1 MKGNFEVLKYRYY
14 AIGFS
19 CLFILVG
26 IVFAIIFGGF
36 NTGIDFG
43 SGFSE
48 RVQIAPI
55 GMKISY
61 EGELS
66 VTAGVSENNLYLEFR
81 GTDGVNRIDFPSSLY
96 QTVDEL
102 ATALKKNGITVSVF
116 DGSLKVENFMP
127 GYNFPARLSASDLR
141 LNYATDTKDVDIDD
155 VRDALSSLESVN
167 VQTLGKASDG
177 GFQIRI
183 KAHDGDSQ
191 DSLEEKVNSAL
202 GMYFGEDNIVL
213 LQSDFVGPKFSANL
227 LRSSFYAILL
237 AIALILV
244 YIAFRF
250 RLSYALSSIL
260 ALFHDVVMMFAF
272 ILIFRL
278 EVSSTTIAAVLT
290 IIGYSLNNTIVIFD
304 RIRENLVL
312 KNKMSLVDIV
322 NLSIRQSFSRTLI
335 TSLTTL
341 FAILPLAIFSSG
353 DIKNFAI
360 NLTWGVVIGTYS
372 SNFLAPAFLMM
383 FHHFSA
389 IDKEKKKIESD
400 PLLEG

>member
-1 MKGNFEVLKYRYY
+1 MKGTFNVLKYRYF

-19 CLFILVG
+19 LLFIVVG
-26 IVFAIIFGGF
+26 IVFAVIFGGF

-48 RVQIAPI
+48 RVQIAPL
-55 GMKISY
+55 GAAISY
-61 EGELS
+61 DGELS
-66 VTAGVSENNLYLEFR
+66 VTAAVSGNTLYLEFR
-81 GTDGVNRIDFPSSLY
+81 GPDGVKRVDFPASSY
-96 QTVDEL
+96 QTVGDL
-102 ATALKKNGITVSVF
+102 AKALEENGIHVTVSDSTLMVR
-116 DGSLKVENFMP
+116 NFMP
-127 GYNFPARLSASDLR
+127 GYNFPATLTSTPLR
-141 LNYATDTKDVDIDD
+141 LNYATDTRDVNIDD
-155 VRDALSSLESVN
+155 VRQALSSLEGVN

-177 GFQIRI
+177 GFQVRV
-183 KAHDGDSQ
+183 KAHEGDTQ
-191 DSLEEKVNSAL
+191 ESLEQVVNSAL
-202 GMYFGEDNIVL
+202 GSYFGEENIVL
-213 LQSDFVGPKFSANL
+213 LQSDFVGPKFSASL
-227 LRSSFYAILL
+227 LRASLYAILL
-237 AIALILV
+237 AIVLILI

-250 RLSYALSSIL
+250 RVAYALSSIL

-278 EVSSTTIAAVLT
+278 EVSSATIAAVLT

-304 RIRENLVL
+304 RIRENLGL
-312 KNKMSLVDIV
+312 KLKKSVEEIV

-341 FAILPLAIFSSG
+341 FAILPLAIFSTG

-383 FHHFSA
+383 FHRFA
-389 IDKEKKKIESD
+389 PIDKEKVKSTKD